1 MLYREGGLSIAA
13 LAMLHQTLGITRN
26 TLERILMEKRSFRE
40 NLRTVKAMYQG
51 AEKMVQDT
59 PEEGVQSGTDE
70 KTSDALPSQDDVT
83 SSEGIGLE
91 LR

>member
-51 AEKMVQDT
+51 AEKTMQET
-59 PEEGVQSGTDE
+59 TEEDVESGTDE
-70 KTSDALPSQDDVT
+70 TTSAPLPSQDEVI